1 MYWKPEVPVEV
12 PVVGGVVNRWL
23 LLMESVCRY
32 DESPADRKPYRQK
45 DGGLL
50 AVGAL
55 SDKLKH
61 TEPYKSSLELMLV
74 QHVYPEFTSPAGHLR
89 AKVRR
94 CTLFARHI
102 FCVIWKMHY
111 RDASQ

>member
-1 MYWKPEVPVEV
+1 M
-12 PVVGGVVNRWL
+12 
-23 LLMESVCRY
+23 CRY

-61 TEPYKSSLELMLV
+61 TDPYKSSLELMLV
-74 QHVYPEFTSPAGHLR
+74 QHVYPEFNSPAGHLR
-89 AKVRR
+89 AKVRLLR
-94 CTLFARHI
+94 LMQFVAESCKLLEEEEFQWITL
-102 FCVIWKMHY
+102 CKENE
-111 RDASQ
+111 